1 MIRVKVL
8 NKNPLYDYREDGKI
22 TEGRDLFYEDSTF
35 TPKNE
40 VEFWIKQIVA
50 NHSCIRSVHFRV
62 VARAPK
68 SVIMQ
73 LIRATKGHPQPEVE
87 SSRPDWTGKERSND
101 PHEEKL
107 FAQDHTAE
115 SFIEMA
121 KQRLC
126 YRTEKNTRN
135 FMREI
140 VGALKDSEDPF
151 LRAVGYCSQ
160 PACWW
165 LHGCPEI
172 KSCNE
177 DVTKVSDKLIEAY
190 RLNNNIPL
198 RTKQEE
204 AEETM
209 ERR

>member
-8 NKNPLYDYREDGKI
+8 NKDPLYDYREDGKI
-22 TEGRDLFYEDSTF
+22 TEGRDLFNEDSTF
-35 TPKNE
+35 KPKNE

-87 SSRPDWTGKERSND
+87 SSRPDWTGKERSNN
-101 PHEEKL
+101 PYEEKL

-135 FMREI
+135 FMRVM

-165 LHGCPEI
+165 LQGCPEI

-177 DVTKVSDKLIEAY
+177 NVTKVSDKIIEAY
-190 RLNNNIPL
+190 RLNNDIPL
-198 RTKQEE
+198 RTKQQE